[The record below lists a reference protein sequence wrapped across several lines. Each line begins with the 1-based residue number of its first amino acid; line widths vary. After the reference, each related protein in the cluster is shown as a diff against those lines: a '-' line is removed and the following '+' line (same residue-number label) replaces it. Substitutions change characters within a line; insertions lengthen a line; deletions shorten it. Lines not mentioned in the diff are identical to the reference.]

1 VSPALP
7 RNNQVLAKQVPTS
20 HLHKRAATEL
30 VGTYLLI
37 LFGCGAMMVNASS
50 EAITHVGVAAAW
62 GAIVAILIYAIG
74 DLSGAHLNPAVS
86 IALVVAR
93 KFTLREACVY
103 VPAQCLGA
111 TLAALT
117 LSVSIPDAGA
127 LVGSTFTQMPL
138 GTAWA
143 VEAMMTAVLLFV
155 VLGTTSTTKDKSSL
169 AGLAIG
175 ATIGLE
181 ALVAGPLTKAS
192 MNPARSLGP
201 AIVSTLTQGSG
212 PPIQQLWLYLSAPLI
227 GAIAGVL
234 VYQSLDHRFSDE
246 SADRQ

>member
-7 RNNQVLAKQVPTS
+7 RLHPS
-20 HLHKRAATEL
+20 HLYKRAATEL

-37 LFGCGAMMVNASS
+37 LFGCGAMMINASS
-50 EAITHVGVAAAW
+50 GVITHVGVAAAW
-62 GAIVAILIYAIG
+62 GAIVAILIYTIG

-93 KFTLREACVY
+93 KFTLREAFVY

-117 LSVSIPDAGA
+117 LFVSIADAGA

-143 VEAMMTAVLLFV
+143 VEAMMTGVLLFV
-155 VLGTTSTTKDKSSL
+155 VLGTTSSTKEKSSL

-212 PPIQQLWLYLSAPLI
+212 PPIAQLWLYLSAPI
-227 GAIAGVL
+227 VGAIAGVW
-234 VYQSLDHRFSDE
+234 VFQCLDHRQPD
-246 SADRQ
+246 